1 MATHP
6 RRAGIAQLLLG
17 MVPVI
22 LALAP
27 AAMAIKDAT
36 NQGRWAKS
44 GGDTPDKEVPGFL
57 INLGP
62 TGARAVLTER
72 TFIVKYIFKGS
83 PAVGKLKE
91 GDVILGCFG
100 KQFSSHTFGGSPH
113 GYEGPI
119 MDMGMAIE
127 AAEGKDGKLPL
138 NVSRDSKNITV
149 TVELEA
155 IGAFGPTY
163 PYNCKKS
170 ELLRT
175 RALKYLADNSDAQRG
190 ASNTKMAVTLAL
202 LSSDNP
208 SQQALGRTLAQRWSG
223 DRPNSDTW
231 SWNLSH
237 QAITLSEYY
246 ILSRDSSVLPTLKY
260 IVGLIEKAQWT
271 GPNIQRWKASEFKN
285 VDQATL
291 DQHQA
296 LYDGGF
302 GHCPYPE
309 VVSRGG
315 GGYGPMQYTTILAV
329 TARQLAA
336 RCSVP
341 VDADLLKR
349 SMDFIHRGTNEAGYV
364 AYGGEFTLNNGP
376 VDPVRWKASRSGE
389 NYVGR
394 CGCAI
399 VAHEL
404 GPEFADS
411 ASYLVKYRS
420 FVKHAVKSMPDGHAD
435 SNLGI
440 FWGIMGAAAS
450 EDPAAL
456 RAVLDYHK
464 AFFNMMRCCDGS
476 YAILPGRDY
485 ADDGYYHSSRYH
497 PTGTM
502 ALAYGL
508 AYPKLRIQGV
518 EVGIPGVNPKAL
530 KGSLDVAY
538 KAIVKKAYRDAARA
552 LVKPRPDEAETA
564 RSMMEYID
572 SQWRRDI
579 AELADIEKSGDILG
593 LSETLARLQ
602 KVYKGI
608 EGFDKAVNRYE
619 KDLQK
624 DPWRKEVQTGKAYM
638 SFLGVLQK
646 FKSASAAKKLDQFAK
661 ENAAS
666 IYGKWAAAVVKEF
679 NASGTV
685 TVWPNGKPFDVSGK

>member
-1 MATHP
+1 MLTHH
-6 RRAGIAQLLLG
+6 RRAGIPQLLLC
-17 MVPVI
+17 MVLAI

-27 AAMAIKDAT
+27 AAMAIKDAS

-44 GGDTPDKEVPGFL
+44 GGDAPDKEVPGFL

-62 TGARAVLTER
+62 TGARGVLTER

-83 PAVGKLKE
+83 PALGKLKE
-91 GDVILGCFG
+91 GDVILGCSG
-100 KQFSSHTFGGSPH
+100 RKFSSHTFGGSPH
-113 GYEGPI
+113 GCEGPI
-119 MDMGMAIE
+119 MDMGLAIE
-127 AAEGKDGKLPL
+127 AAEGKDGKLAL

-170 ELLRT
+170 ELLRA
-175 RALKYLADNSDAQRG
+175 RALKYLADNSDAHRG
-190 ASNTKMAVTLAL
+190 ASNTRMAVALAL

-208 SQQALGRTLAQRWSG
+208 SQQALGRSLAQRWSG
-223 DRPNSDTW
+223 EQPNAGTW
-231 SWNLSH
+231 SWDLSH
-237 QAITLSEYY
+237 QAITLGEYY
-246 ILSRDSSVLPTLKY
+246 ILSRDSSVLPSIKY

-302 GHCPYPE
+302 GHCPYPV

-315 GGYGPMQYTTILAV
+315 GGYGPMQYTTILTV
-329 TARQLAA
+329 TARQMAA

-376 VDPVRWKASRSGE
+376 VDPVRWKASRSGD

-394 CGCAI
+394 VGCAI

-420 FVKHAVKSMPDGHAD
+420 FVKHAVKSMADGHAD

-464 AFFNMMRCCDGS
+464 AFFNMMRCYDGS
-476 YAILPGRDY
+476 YVVLPGRDY
-485 ADDGYYHSSRYH
+485 ADGGYYGSSRYH
-497 PTGTM
+497 PTASM

-518 EVGIPGVNPKAL
+518 EVSIPGVNPKAL
-530 KGSLDVAY
+530 KGSLDAAY
-538 KAIVKKAYRDAARA
+538 KAIVKKAYRDAAKA
-552 LVKPRPDEAETA
+552 LVKPRPEEAETA
-564 RSMMEYID
+564 KAMMEYID
-572 SQWRRDI
+572 SKWQGNI

-593 LSETLARLQ
+593 LSESLAKLQ
-602 KVYKGI
+602 KAYKGI
-608 EGFDKAVNRYE
+608 EGFDKSVKSYE
-619 KDLQK
+619 EGLAK
-624 DPWRKEVQTGKAYM
+624 DPWRKEVSTGKNYM
-638 SFLGVLQK
+638 SILGVLQK
-646 FKSASAAKKLDQFAK
+646 YKSASAAKKLEQFAQS
-661 ENAAS
+661 NADS
-666 IYGKWAAAVVKEF
+666 IYGKWAADVVKEF
-679 NASGTV
+679 TASGTV
-685 TVWPNGKPFDVSGK
+685 TVWPNGKPFEVSDK